1 MFNESSNIDKYRN
14 SVSEVTAAKPR
25 KIVEWSK
32 NKENKLKRLFLVEK
46 KSIHSIARLL
56 GGREYEIA
64 EALERFGFV
73 KEPIKLAPKVY
84 PNRVAKKEFV
94 PKWVRQAQEKVEII
108 ADKHIAETPHVIE
121 AVKEQSDPRIDALER
136 MMEQRD
142 HYFALGQL
150 LAGNDTSKMT
160 TKEKVKHDIDCA
172 KTQEMYLWFSTSY
185 EVSLKKMAAQ
195 STEAALWTDNA

>member
-1 MFNESSNIDKYRN
+1 LFNESSNIDKYRS

-46 KSIHSIARLL
+46 KSIHSIARML

-84 PNRVAKKEFV
+84 SNHVPKKKEDYV
-94 PKWVRQAQEKVEII
+94 PKWAQNNASPAEPVQIISEPPVRE
-108 ADKHIAETPHVIE
+108 E
-121 AVKEQSDPRIDALER
+121 ASDPRIDALER
-136 MMEQRD
+136 LMERRD

-172 KTQEMYLWFSTSY
+172 KAQEMYVWFSTSY
-185 EVSLKKMAAQ
+185 EVSLKQLAAQ
-195 STEAALWTDNA
+195 SIEAAKWTGNV

>member
-1 MFNESSNIDKYRN
+1 LFNETTNIDKYRS

-46 KSIHSIARLL
+46 KSIHSIARML

-73 KEPIKLAPKVY
+73 KEPIQLAPKVY
-84 PNRVAKKEFV
+84 SNHVPKKKEDYV
-94 PKWVRQAQEKVEII
+94 PKWAQNNVSPAEPVQIISEPPVRE
-108 ADKHIAETPHVIE
+108 E
-121 AVKEQSDPRIDALER
+121 ASDPRIDALER
-136 MMEQRD
+136 LMEQRD

-172 KTQEMYLWFSTSY
+172 KAQEMYVWFSTSY
-185 EVSLKKMAAQ
+185 EVSLKQLAAQ
-195 STEAALWTDNA
+195 SIEAAKWTGNV

>member
-46 KSIHSIARLL
+46 KSIHSIARML

-84 PNRVAKKEFV
+84 SNHVAKKEKYV
-94 PKWVRQAQEKVEII
+94 PKWAREDVSPAEPAHIVMEPPVKSEAHEEQA
-108 ADKHIAETPHVIE
+108 
-121 AVKEQSDPRIDALER
+121 DPRIDALER
-136 MMEQRD
+136 LMEQRD
-142 HYFALGQL
+142 NYFEAVKALVQT
-150 LAGNDTSKMT
+150 DTSKMS
-160 TKEKVKHDIDCA
+160 TKEKVQHDIRCA
-172 KTQEMYLWFSTSY
+172 KAQEMYLWFSTSY
-185 EVSLKKMAAQ
+185 DACLKKMAAQ
-195 STEAALWTDNA
+195 TTEASKWTDNG